1 MDLAGQKTWVPMP
14 MTPDTAQGVSVE
26 LRYFLKEGWSF
37 TQEPDRFR
45 VKPPPG
51 SQTNANFKNLLEDEV
66 WRIARQVHYRPFV
79 SIARNSDGSFTVF
92 SRSDLES
99 AFEIVF
105 ETS

>member
-1 MDLAGQKTWVPMP
+1 MP

-51 SQTNANFKNLLEDEV
+51 SQDSPDFKNVLEGEV
-66 WRIARQVHYRPFV
+66 WRIARHVHYRPLV
-79 SIARNSDGSFTVF
+79 SIAKNSDGSYTVF
-92 SRSDLES
+92 SRSDSES

-105 ETS
+105 EAN

>member
-1 MDLAGQKTWVPMP
+1 

-26 LRYFLKEGWSF
+26 LSHFLKEGWSF

-51 SQTNANFKNLLEDEV
+51 SQGSPDFKNVLESEV
-66 WRIARQVHYRPFV
+66 WRIAQDVHYRNFV
-79 SIARNSDGSFTVF
+79 SITRNADGSYIVF
-92 SRSDLES
+92 SRLDSES